1 MYKVK
6 MMLMIASFFQA
17 ECDDLREKLRAMAD
31 HEALLIS
38 YPDFHGPLERY
49 GNSYPIILP
58 TVFA

>member
-1 MYKVK
+1 